1 MNDTVDFRYRDDAF
15 DLRRS
20 TDNPLLEN
28 QENKTNW
35 DKSNKVV
42 GFNVDIGP
50 QNQQIFKQFD
60 VSQDPGLPTSES
72 LEVLNQMANLDRN
85 RGGYSQSVS
94 LYNLYKNRSYKC
106 SIDMMGNAL
115 MQPMMYFNLRNVPMF
130 SGPYMI
136 TKVAHRIS
144 ENGFDTTIEGQRQ
157 PFYSIPKIESYI
169 QSLSKKILENIR
181 EQIQQTDKIAN
192 AGTNDVIGQVSDVI
206 NNTNTKISLSANQT
220 CGDKLI
226 ETYKDYTTETPT
238 STSINIKDLISKIN
252 DKVNAILPK
261 YADTKLLGEV
271 IYSII
276 SLRIPFDTTFT
287 TYNNNYGYIPLTSA
301 YGGSKDNFK
310 KTYFCS
316 SNNTPLAS
324 FNSVDS
330 FIDFMISKYSKQLIG
345 SINKYN
351 NQFSSY
357 NTTRLSKSI
366 VKFYI
371 LEFPTQND
379 PNVYD
384 NFEEQ
389 KITEYE
395 AIVSKAIK
403 IYLENIGQ

>member
-1 MNDTVDFRYRDDAF
+1 
-15 DLRRS
+15 
-20 TDNPLLEN
+20 
-28 QENKTNW
+28 
-35 DKSNKVV
+35 
-42 GFNVDIGP
+42 
-50 QNQQIFKQFD
+50 
-60 VSQDPGLPTSES
+60 
-72 LEVLNQMANLDRN
+72 MANLDRN